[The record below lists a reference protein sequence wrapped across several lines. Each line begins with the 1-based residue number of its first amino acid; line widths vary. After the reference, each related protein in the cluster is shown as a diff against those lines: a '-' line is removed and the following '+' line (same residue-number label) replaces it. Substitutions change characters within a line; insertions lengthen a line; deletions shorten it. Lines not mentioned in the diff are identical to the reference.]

1 MIRVRMIDH
10 IVLRT
15 GRVKIMVHFYSKIL
29 GCKVERVLPP
39 ETGLTQ
45 LRAGKSL
52 IDIVAVDSQ
61 LGRAGGGPPTAQDNN
76 LDHFCLQ
83 IESIKEN
90 DLRDWLKSQGIDSG
104 EFEVRYG
111 LRGLGPLFISMT
123 RMGILLNFGVNCD
136 HRGRGLLLLDTEAGF
151 ETPGPCDVKD
161 IHAVGDVVRQG

>member
-15 GRVKIMVHFYSKIL
+15 DRVESMVRFYSKVL
-29 GCKVERVLPP
+29 GCKVERTLPP

-61 LGRAGGGPPTAQDNN
+61 LGRAGGGPPTAKDNN

-83 IESIKEN
+83 IESIREI

-104 EFEVRYG
+104 QFEIRYG
-111 LRGLGPLFISMT
+111 AEGFGPSVYIDDPDGNVVELRC
-123 RMGILLNFGVNCD
+123 VCD
-136 HRGRGLLLLDTEAGF
+136 DRG
-151 ETPGPCDVKD
+151 
-161 IHAVGDVVRQG
+161 